1 MTHAGHESATEA
13 AAARMLTPMTAP
25 DEVDLTALSPELQAF
40 IAAERAARRVLEQ
53 ELATLAEQNRR
64 LEHLLREFR
73 QALHGR
79 KSEKL
84 GADER
89 QLAFEDL
96 EAAVAEVETAQAAAG
111 AVRSGTRPRAQK
123 HALPVRLRG
132 DDSDRGRPQ

>member
-40 IAAERAARRVLEQ
+40 VAAERAARRVLEQ

-84 GADER
+84 GADE
-89 QLAFEDL
+89 QEIDH
-96 EAAVAEVETAQAAAG
+96 EVVFVERAG
-111 AVRSGTRPRAQK
+111 DFGHDMVVVSMQPFARATERNEMTGAK
-123 HALPVRLRG
+123 DVLGFRNSNVI
-132 DDSDRGRPQ
+132 